1 MNKVYII
8 RFEDYYS
15 GDGEYSSGVS
25 YIFDTLEKAK
35 QMLNVIEADEI
46 NHLIENGYEDVS
58 SMIKEYENGFMI
70 DWADDYSK
78 FEIVEM
84 EVK

>member
-8 RFEDYYS
+8 TFEDCYS
-15 GDGEYSSGVS
+15 GDGEYCSGVS
-25 YIFDTLEKAK
+25 YVFDTLEKAK
-35 QMLNVIEADEI
+35 AMLNVIEADEI
-46 NHLIENGYEDVS
+46 NHLIENGYEDAS
-58 SMIKEYENGFMI
+58 SMVKEYENGFMI

-78 FEIVEM
+78 FEIVES

>member
-8 RFEDYYS
+8 TFEDYYS

-25 YIFDTLEKAK
+25 YVFDTLEKAK
-35 QMLNVIEADEI
+35 QMLTVIKVDEI
-46 NHLIENGYEDVS
+46 NHLIESGVKNPF
-58 SMIKEYENGFMI
+58 SMVKEYDNGFTI
-70 DWADDYSK
+70 EWGDDYSK
-78 FEIVEM
+78 FEIVES

>member
-8 RFEDYYS
+8 RFEDYYN
-15 GDGEYSSGVS
+15 GDREYYSGVS
-25 YIFDTLEKAK
+25 YVFDTLEKAK
-35 QMLNVIEADEI
+35 IMLNVIEADEI
-46 NHLIENGYEDVS
+46 NHLIENGYEDAS
-58 SMIKEYENGFMI
+58 SMIKEYENGFMV

-78 FEIVEM
+78 FEILEM